1 MAIYYNNQLR
11 DFYYGGNIFVPS
23 TITGKIYY
31 GNVLVNNG
39 DNPYDSNAAEFIF
52 AAGISGSTAN
62 AVNQLV
68 LDLKSYDLWNKMY
81 AIYPLVG
88 GTYNSCKYNLKDID
102 TYTLLETGSTGTI
115 TYSNSGVTFPGDN
128 NTTSKVL
135 DTQFK
140 DTGSNW
146 SYDSA
151 SMGYY
156 VNSYASSSLGLGSA
170 NIIGCRNS
178 PNPNNIMGNDPSFV
192 VNRGTDRFYASF
204 MPGNTYAPAS
214 NDNMS
219 MTGFKYV
226 SATAASGVSRLYSS
240 QYPGEVVANSSGI
253 ENLHTN
259 INVFLGGVSNQRS
272 FQGRLC
278 FGFIGQGLNNTQA
291 TNLNTAVYTFQ
302 STLGRNA

>member
-1 MAIYYNNQLR
+1 MAIYYNNELK
-11 DFYYGGNIFVPS
+11 DFYYGGNFFGPS
-23 TITGKIYY
+23 TITGKMYY
-31 GNVLVNNG
+31 GNVLVNG
-39 DNPYDSNAAEFIF
+39 GYNPYDDNASEFIF

-68 LDLKSYDLWNKMY
+68 LDLKSYNLWNEMY

-115 TYSNSGVTFPGDN
+115 TYSNLGVTFPGN
-128 NTTSKVL
+128 SNTTSKVL

-156 VNSYASSSLGLGSA
+156 INSYASSSLGSGLPY
-170 NIIGCRNS
+170 IMGCRNS
-178 PNPNNIMGNDPSFV
+178 PNPNNIMGNNYGDLVAPIG
-192 VNRGTDRFYASF
+192 NGQFYSSF
-204 MPGNTYAPAS
+204 MPGNSYAPINSNNIEPVGLFTACTDVNYGAS
-214 NDNMS
+214 VNYKNGS
-219 MTGFKYV
+219 YAGQST
-226 SATAASGVSRLYSS
+226 
-240 QYPGEVVANSSGI
+240 GI

-259 INVFLGGVSNQRS
+259 INIFLGGVSNQRS

-278 FGFIGQGLNNTQA
+278 FGFIGKGLNNTQNA
-291 TNLNTAVYTFQ
+291 NLNTCIYTFQ
-302 STLGRNA
+302 TSLGRNA

>member
-1 MAIYYNNQLR
+1 MAIYYNNQLK
-11 DFYYGGNIFVPS
+11 DFYYGGNFFVPS

-31 GNVLVNNG
+31 GNVLVNEG
-39 DNPYDSNAAEFIF
+39 YNPYDANASEFIF

-68 LDLKSYDLWNKMY
+68 LDLKSYNLWNEMY

-115 TYSNSGVTFPGDN
+115 TYSNLGVTFPGN
-128 NTTSKVL
+128 SNTTSKVL

-156 VNSYASSSLGLGSA
+156 INSYASSSALGFPY
-170 NIIGCRNS
+170 IMGCRNS
-178 PNPNNIMGNDPSFV
+178 PNPNNIMGNNYGTGVAPVGAGSFL
-192 VNRGTDRFYASF
+192 TSF
-204 MPGNTYAPAS
+204 MPGNTYPPN
-214 NDNMS
+214 NDNNNEPVGLFTVCTDVNYGTS
-219 MTGFKYV
+219 VNYKNGEYTGQ
-226 SATAASGVSRLYSS
+226 ST
-240 QYPGEVVANSSGI
+240 GI

-259 INVFLGGVSNQRS
+259 INIFLGGVSNQRS

-278 FGFIGQGLNNTQA
+278 FGLIGKGLTGTQNA
-291 TNLNTAVYTFQ
+291 NLNTAVYTFQ
-302 STLGRNA
+302 VTLGRNA